1 MSRKNAIG
9 IWGTILLLV
18 GAMNVHDLHWIAKSL
33 TYPIIFYTFM
43 FYWWV
48 EGKKSLIKY
57 FSKYLDPF
65 YQTFTGKLL
74 GYKLTI
80 CKLITLKTNN
90 PRLEN

>member
-9 IWGTILLLV
+9 IWGTIFLLV

-57 FSKYLDPF
+57 LLDYTDHCYL
-65 YQTFTGKLL
+65 TSTERSL
-74 GYKLTI
+74 GYKSIT
-80 CKLITLKTNN
+80 CNPITLKTNK
-90 PRLEN
+90 LKSEN

>member
-9 IWGTILLLV
+9 IWGTIFLLV

-33 TYPIIFYTFM
+33 TYPIILYTFM

-57 FSKYLDPF
+57 MHIDIDHYYPISIERS
-65 YQTFTGKLL
+65 L
-74 GYKLTI
+74 G
-80 CKLITLKTNN
+80 
-90 PRLEN
+90 

>member
-48 EGKKSLIKY
+48 EGKKSLIK
-57 FSKYLDPF
+57 
-65 YQTFTGKLL
+65 
-74 GYKLTI
+74 
-80 CKLITLKTNN
+80 
-90 PRLEN
+90 